1 MKSTGLSVIVTALFL
16 SVATLRAEPVKL
28 WETSGFKGPESALP
42 VPAEGFAYVSNI
54 AGGVTEKNGAGFISK
69 VALDDGKIIELEW
82 AKDLD
87 SPKGLALANDLLYAA
102 DIDQLVAIDTKT
114 GKVAARFPAPG
125 AKFLNDVTADGDGR
139 VYVSDSTTSTIW
151 RLADGK
157 LTKWLDGAEL
167 NNVNG
172 VLAQG
177 DKLIIAP
184 WGKRRED
191 GSAEPARL
199 LEVSVKDKTI
209 RPLGNGE
216 PIGNLDGVEP
226 FDASS
231 YLVTDFIGGALYRV
245 DTSGAATL
253 LLDLDQST
261 ADIGYIPATRT
272 VLIPMLRKDQLL
284 AYRLK

>member
-1 MKSTGLSVIVTALFL
+1 MKSIGWVTAVLTLF
-16 SVATLRAEPVKL
+16 VTATSLRAEPVKL
-28 WETSGFKGPESALP
+28 WETTGFKGPESALP
-42 VPAEGFAYVSNI
+42 VPAEGFAYVSNV
-54 AGGVTEKNGAGFISK
+54 AGGVTEKNGSGFISK
-69 VALDDGKIIELEW
+69 VALDDGKIVELER
-82 AKDLD
+82 AKGLNA
-87 SPKGLALANDLLYAA
+87 PKGLALADGVLYAA

-114 GKVAARFPAPG
+114 GTIAVRYDAPG
-125 AKFLNDVTADGDGR
+125 AKFLNDVTADSSGR
-139 VYVSDSTTSTIW
+139 VYVSDSSTSTIW

-157 LTKWLDGAEL
+157 FEKWIDSKEL

-199 LEVSVKDKTI
+199 LEVSLKNKAI

-226 FDASS
+226 FDGSS
-231 YLVTDFIGGALYRV
+231 YLVTDFIGGGLYSV
-245 DTSGAATL
+245 EASGAAKL
-253 LLDLDQST
+253 LIDLDQST

-272 VLIPMLRKDQLL
+272 VLIPMLRKDKLL